1 MKIGDAEGE
10 SPFSEF
16 GVEDG
21 RFGVS
26 MAVLICPVITDP
38 KIVVL
43 EPMVLGDVTTA
54 LAIMWTM
61 GADGVSSTVEV
72 GASPFSATAVENPEV
87 WSGCVLPSMTIADS
101 PAVVI

>member
-16 GVEDG
+16 GVIDG
-21 RFGVS
+21 RL
-26 MAVLICPVITDP
+26 MAVLLCPVTRDP

-72 GASPFSATAVENPEV
+72 GVLPSCTITVVDTEG
-87 WSGCVLPSMTIADS
+87 WRGCVLPSMITTDS
-101 PAVVI
+101 LAEVI